1 LFAYDNHTFIVES
14 FLPGETDATVTVL
27 GNATR
32 LKNLVTGEVLE
43 GRPPRHSKRAP
54 RTALTE
60 DRVTFNIHLLPHS
73 YVVLAIDQA
82 PQAGGR

>member
-1 LFAYDNHTFIVES
+1 
-14 FLPGETDATVTVL
+14 
-27 GNATR
+27 
-32 LKNLVTGEVLE
+32 
-43 GRPPRHSKRAP
+43 
-54 RTALTE
+54 LTE